1 MGAATVLYIEETTDV
16 GQKDAQLF
24 VAYSGHGLFRVYFT
38 RAAINSHSVVPVS
51 RLAFKCLHGVILFLK
66 TVLSTTSKLS
76 LAFYTLNHF
85 DDMMNFNDLWE
96 ATGPNNELCAY
107 DEQKVT
113 TKGLRRVLRVVT
125 KIKTEETFAWS
136 KPTCY
141 DEGAE
146 EWDEEE
152 YEEEE

>member
-1 MGAATVLYIEETTDV
+1 MGAATVLYIEETTDA

-24 VAYSGHGLFRVYFT
+24 VAYNGHGLFRVYFT

-51 RLAFKCLHGVILFLK
+51 RLAFKCLHGVLLFLK

-76 LAFYTLNHF
+76 LAFYAVSRY

-107 DEQKVT
+107 DEQLVSMKQ
-113 TKGLRRVLRVVT
+113 LRRVLRVVT
-125 KIKTEETFAWS
+125 KIKTEETFVWS

-146 EWDEEE
+146 EWDDEYDEEE
-152 YEEEE
+152 